1 MSGKSKERTKEL
13 HVPLISVNVDDVD
26 PLQSEVRSIRQSVN
40 ELKKVAWQIKHGFFR
55 FEGREAAKL

>member
-1 MSGKSKERTKEL
+1 MSGKSKDI
-13 HVPLISVNVDDVD
+13 HVPLISVEVNDVD
-26 PLQSEVRSIRQSVN
+26 PLHSEVRSIRQSVN